1 MQSRPH
7 VPILVLQ
14 RLILLCQLLNVCVQ
28 DFDLLLQPLN
38 DLVRSLVI
46 VSVHTR
52 NDVVVMVGTR
62 SSSRGY

>member
-1 MQSRPH
+1 VQSRPH

-14 RLILLCQLLNVCVQ
+14 RLILLRKLLNVSVQ

-46 VSVHTR
+46 VSVHPR
-52 NDVVVMVGTR
+52 NAVVMVGTR
-62 SSSRGY
+62 SSSRRH

>member
-14 RLILLCQLLNVCVQ
+14 RLILLRQLLNVCVQ

-52 NDVVVMVGTR
+52 NVVVMVGTR